1 MLRISRSCPEHCGT
15 VVVVTISPG
24 DGQAT
29 PPLGVERLIE
39 LLGRIFY
46 IGPALV
52 ALGLL
57 LAIALNG
64 SSGWGVGGGL
74 CGVGAMIIVVVPLER
89 RRLRR
94 MRVRLSKVGHN
105 YP

>member
-1 MLRISRSCPEHCGT
+1 MRISRFCQENCGI
-15 VVVVTISPG
+15 VVAVTISPSG
-24 DGQAT
+24 GQAS
-29 PPLGVERLIE
+29 PPVGVERLVE

-57 LAIALNG
+57 LAIALRG

-74 CGVGAMIIVVVPLER
+74 CGVGVMVLVVVPLER

-94 MRVRLSKVGHN
+94 MSLRLAKVVHN
-105 YP
+105 HP

>member
-1 MLRISRSCPEHCGT
+1 MT
-15 VVVVTISPG
+15 DSPSG
-24 DGQAT
+24 GQAT
-29 PPLGVERLIE
+29 PPLGVERLID

-57 LAIALNG
+57 LAIALSG
-64 SSGWGVGGGL
+64 SSGWGIGGGL
-74 CGVGAMIIVVVPLER
+74 CGVGVMVMVVAPLER

-94 MRVRLSKVGHN
+94 VRLAKIGRIH
-105 YP
+105 P